1 MSGKITLLPGYKLET
16 LMPGIKAALENYL
29 LSLREAWENSDDEN
43 NYSVTVYLGRIN
55 FAILNVKGVSS
66 AYELKLN
73 ETDTDIK
80 LTETSSLQEI
90 PVLGTVSLDE
100 Q

>member
-1 MSGKITLLPGYKLET
+1 M
-16 LMPGIKAALENYL
+16 
-29 LSLREAWENSDDEN
+29 
-43 NYSVTVYLGRIN
+43 
-55 FAILNVKGVSS
+55 
-66 AYELKLN
+66 YELKLN

>member
-1 MSGKITLLPGYKLET
+1 MF
-16 LMPGIKAALENYL
+16 
-29 LSLREAWENSDDEN
+29 LREAWENSDDEN